1 MNAREFFASG
11 KWRGLSAPK
20 GGEPAKPHVA
30 EGGAVILCDS
40 REPWP
45 HPWEAYLPP
54 GVTLEPATLETGDFS
69 LQGLEDLV
77 CIERKTGAD
86 LLGCIGS
93 SRERFERELR
103 RARQGVGRFAII
115 VEATLADLLRNAGG
129 IHPNAIVGSLAAWT
143 RRGAPVI
150 LAGSPREAAEF
161 AWRYLLGAVKDGGRP

>member
-1 MNAREFFASG
+1 MNARKFFASE
-11 KWRGLSAPK
+11 KWRGPSAPRVVK
-20 GGEPAKPHVA
+20 PVEAKPA
-30 EGGAVILCDS
+30 EGGTVILCDS

-54 GVTLEPATLETGDFS
+54 NVRLESATLETGDFS

-115 VEATLADLLRNAGG
+115 VEATLAELLRNAGG

-150 LAGSPREAAEF
+150 LAGSSREAAEF